1 MVPSHLVELCRR
13 HALDAVYVFG
23 SRAGEVLAALQ
34 QGRPPRSDNPS
45 DIDIGVLP
53 RSGTRLDARERA
65 RITMALE
72 ELLANARVDLVILPE
87 APPFL
92 ALDIVSGE
100 LLAAID
106 RDRVSEYELYVM
118 RRAGD
123 LVPIE
128 RERRRS
134 ILAGEA
140 R

>member
-1 MVPSHLVELCRR
+1 MVPPDLAELCRR
-13 HALDAVYVFG
+13 YALDAVYVFG
-23 SRAGEVLAALQ
+23 SRAREMSAALQ
-34 QGRPPRSDNPS
+34 HGRPPRSDSPS

-53 RSGTRLDARERA
+53 RTGARHDARERA

-72 ELLANARVDLVILPE
+72 GLLANARVDLVILPE

-100 LLAAID
+100 LLVAID
-106 RDRVSEYELYVM
+106 KDRVSEYELYVM

-123 LVPIE
+123 LAPCE